1 MRVQRVLVPGVV
13 EESWTVVGED
23 FAVIAPVE
31 EFLAHLSVVG
41 RSPGTV
47 RAYAFDLRDF
57 FEFLDSRQVDWTC
70 VRLASLGEF
79 VGWLRLPP
87 RARRGGVAVLPG
99 SEHCSGATVNR
110 KLSAVGS
117 FYEFHARNGVDVA
130 ALLSELRP
138 GLTRRGAWRP
148 FLAHLGTGS
157 ARSRAVTVPSSRRL
171 PRALDQGEVEAI
183 RGACERLRDRFFI
196 ELLAGTGMRVGEALG
211 LRHEDVDA
219 AGRQVVVRRR
229 VNANGARVKSG
240 ERTIP
245 VHPRLV
251 RSYAQYMFDEYGA
264 LDADHVFV
272 NLWSGERGRPWRY
285 WNVTNL
291 VERLRRRSG
300 VQFTVHMLRHTYATQ
315 LLTRDVP
322 AEVVQKLLGHASI
335 TTTTETYAHL
345 KVDEVRRSLERAG
358 WLPGADAASTGL
370 GAR

>member
-1 MRVQRVLVPGVV
+1 MFVQRVVVPGGV
-13 EESWTVVGED
+13 EESWTVVGDD
-23 FAVIAPVE
+23 FAVVAPVE

-57 FEFLDSRQVDWTC
+57 FEFLNSRQADWRS
-70 VRLASLGEF
+70 VRLAELGEF

-87 RARRGGVAVLPG
+87 AARRGGIAVLPG

-110 KLSAVGS
+110 KLSAVRS
-117 FYEFHARNGVDVA
+117 FYEFHARNGMDVA
-130 ALLSELRP
+130 DLLTELRP
-138 GLTRRGAWRP
+138 GPARRGAWRP
-148 FLAHLGTGS
+148 FLAHLGAGGV
-157 ARSRAVTVPSSRRL
+157 RSRAVTVPSSRRL
-171 PRALDQGEVEAI
+171 PRALDRGEVEAI
-183 RGACERLRDRFFI
+183 AHACERLRDRFLI

-219 AGRQVVVRRR
+219 AGRQIVVRRR

-245 VHPRLV
+245 VHPELV
-251 RSYAQYMFDEYGA
+251 RSYARYMFAEYGA

-285 WNVTNL
+285 WNVTDL
-291 VERLRRRSG
+291 VARLRRRSG

-345 KVDEVRRSLERAG
+345 SVDEVRNSLERAG
-358 WLPGADAASTGL
+358 WLPTMDSVTTRAGV
-370 GAR
+370 R